1 MLENVFTACPVSFF
15 SLFLLTNVCNLLSRK
30 EQIAVTAQTLFRE
43 KGYAA
48 TSMRDL
54 ATEVG
59 IEAASLYN
67 HFPSKEKIL
76 QEICFRMAEEFNHSL
91 QITDDSSK
99 DAIQWLD
106 KAIAIHTQLV
116 LENKEAAGVF
126 FEEWKHLSEPYKSDF
141 EKMRKSYENK
151 FVEKILE
158 GQQAGL
164 FRPCKARLF
173 VLNLFG
179 TMNHIYQWYDPS
191 GQLPP
196 AQIATEISQL
206 FLTGLCCG
214 SPPNNHKK
222 KA

>member
-1 MLENVFTACPVSFF
+1 M
-15 SLFLLTNVCNLLSRK
+15 SRK
-30 EQIAVTAQTLFRE
+30 EQIAITARTLFRE

-91 QITDDSSK
+91 HITDHISS
-99 DAIQWLD
+99 DALQWLD
-106 KAIAIHTQLV
+106 KAIAIHTRLV

-126 FEEWKHLSEPYKSDF
+126 FDEWKHLSEPYKSDF
-141 EKMRKSYENK
+141 EKMRKSYENR
-151 FVEKILE
+151 FVEKIIE

-164 FRPCKARLF
+164 FKSCKARLF

-179 TMNHIYQWYDPS
+179 AMNHIYQWYDPAGS
-191 GQLPP
+191 MPP
-196 AQIATEISQL
+196 AQIASEISQI

-214 SPPNNHKK
+214 PHPNNQKQK
-222 KA
+222 S